1 MKLIANLSD
10 IDRKTTLQ
18 TGVSAEMLMESAGTQ
33 VALAVQVVTQ
43 KHQKGVLVC
52 GPGNNGGDGFVCARK
67 LYEAGYASLIVIYT
81 GTGYRHESLKNLEKI
96 LSHFPI
102 EALSATEKPEQ
113 AMARI
118 QQADFVVDAL
128 FGSGLSRNISG
139 VEAALI
145 EAINQRRQRSACPVI
160 AIDLPSGVNSEHGQ
174 TMGIAVQASQT
185 VALATGKPGLY
196 LYPGKACA
204 GTIAVVDIGIPARL
218 IDEDESPFHLI
229 TQRQA
234 RQWLPERK
242 LDSHK
247 YNYGHVLV
255 VAGSPA
261 MPGAAILCAEAAMRC
276 GAGLVT
282 LAAPTSVFNQLPL
295 MPEIMRLPLPDE
307 ACVGEKTLTAL
318 QNAFALKKYSAVVIG
333 PGLGRAPET
342 VKTLLTIFQWLQS
355 MDIPVVVD
363 ADALYALAQTPI
375 TLSANFIL
383 TPHTGECARLLGVE
397 NAAVMANLPQAA
409 QATRH
414 RYGASVV
421 LKSAATVIVPA
432 APEISAE
439 TCWISP
445 TGNAGMA
452 TAGSG
457 DVLSGIIGAF
467 SAQKQA
473 QQCPIWQAGPL
484 GVYMH
489 GLAGDAAAKKQTPYA
504 MLASDISKHLP
515 DAFGHLL
522 QCDTTDSPRMAS
534 AEAMAPAFPLR

>member
-10 IDRKTTLQ
+10 IDRRTTLQ
-18 TGVSAEMLMESAGTQ
+18 TGISAEVLMENAATQ
-33 VALAVQVVTQ
+33 VALSVQALTQ

-67 LYEAGYASLIVIYT
+67 LYEAGYASLSVIYT
-81 GTGYRHESLKNLEKI
+81 GAGYRYESLKNLEKI
-96 LSHFPI
+96 LSHLPLETI
-102 EALSATEKPEQ
+102 SASEKPEQ

-139 VEAALI
+139 AEASLI
-145 EAINQRRQRSACPVI
+145 AAINQRSQRSACPVI
-160 AIDLPSGVNSEHGQ
+160 AIDLPSGINSEHGQ

-204 GTIAVVDIGIPARL
+204 GSISVVDIGIPARL
-218 IDEDESPFHLI
+218 IEEDESPFHLI

-234 RQWLPERK
+234 CQWLPERK
-242 LDSHK
+242 PDSHK
-247 YNYGHVLV
+247 YSYGHVLV
-255 VAGSPA
+255 IAGNPA

-282 LAAPTSVFNQLPL
+282 LAAPNPVFNQLPL
-295 MPEIMRLPLPDE
+295 IPEVMRLPMPDE
-307 ACVGEKTLTAL
+307 ACLGEKTLTAL
-318 QNAFALKKYSAVVIG
+318 QSAFTLKKYSAVVVG
-333 PGLGRAPET
+333 PGLGREAET
-342 VKTLLTIFQWLQS
+342 VKTLQALFKWLQS
-355 MDIPVVVD
+355 MNIPVVVD
-363 ADALYALAQTPI
+363 ADALYALAQTPL

-383 TPHTGECARLLGVE
+383 TPHTGECARLLDLE
-397 NAAVMANLPQAA
+397 NAVVAANLPQAA
-409 QATRH
+409 QAALK
-414 RYGASVV
+414 RYRANVV
-421 LKSAATVIVPA
+421 LKSATTVIA
-432 APEISAE
+432 SLAPEVS
-439 TCWISP
+439 TQNCWISP

-457 DVLSGIIGAF
+457 DVLAGMIGAF
-467 SAQKQA
+467 AAQKQA
-473 QQCPIWQAGPL
+473 KTLPAWQAAPL
-484 GVYMH
+484 GVYVH

-515 DAFGHLL
+515 DAFGQLL
-522 QCDTTDSPRMAS
+522 TCDMTDSPRMAPDES
-534 AEAMAPAFPLR
+534 TAAAFPFQ